1 MKIARYMFSLEVNPF
16 RKSISLKCVIDEV
29 EYTREL
35 YYEELD
41 DWQTFQVGGRRFDL
55 HNYYDAEF
63 LVEIF
68 EVVDNLIDL
77 SAPLKTRL
85 TFKLTE

>member
-1 MKIARYMFSLEVNPF
+1 MFSLEVNPF
-16 RKSISLKCVIDEV
+16 RKSISLKCVICEV

-41 DWQTFQVGGRRFDL
+41 DWQTFEIHGRTFDL

-77 SAPLKTRL
+77 SAPLKTNL
-85 TFKLTE
+85 TIKLTD

>member
-1 MKIARYMFSLEVNPF
+1 MFSLEVNPF
-16 RKSISLKCVIDEV
+16 RKSIALKCVINEV
-29 EYTREL
+29 EYSREL

-41 DWQTFQVGGRRFDL
+41 DWQTFEVVGHTFDL

-68 EVVDNLIDL
+68 EVIDNLIDL
-77 SAPLKTRL
+77 SQPQKTDL
-85 TFKLTE
+85 TIKLTD